1 MNLMQTELTTV
12 GAVMAAVFLIAGCVS
27 VAVLI
32 RLQTIRVRAITSSRE
47 VPGFTPITV
56 AILAT
61 IAFVVAALVALN
73 VGRGV
78 TAAPA

>member
-1 MNLMQTELTTV
+1 MQTELTTV